1 MSVSV
6 SCCMHVFV
14 VKFLF
19 MVTSLQPLQP
29 PLYIPLLLR
38 VVSSWMWL
46 LFYFI
51 VFYTPTTFPHRAMR
65 HNVRFIMI
73 CVCMR
78 LKAYYV
84 FTHASS
90 NSPHRNFCFG
100 CTTFSQAR
108 DVRKRRH
115 TYSRSVRVLRINSS
129 DSATVCR
136 AHMLWRD
143 HSWSE
148 IFRDDPK
155 LILFV
160 LLLEARITSCF
171 SGIVATLCEWF
182 KCKVNKMKDL
192 FSFSD
197 D

>member
-84 FTHASS
+84 FSKYYLHM
-90 NSPHRNFCFG
+90 
-100 CTTFSQAR
+100 
-108 DVRKRRH
+108 
-115 TYSRSVRVLRINSS
+115 
-129 DSATVCR
+129 R
-136 AHMLWRD
+136 A
-143 HSWSE
+143 
-148 IFRDDPK
+148 
-155 LILFV
+155 
-160 LLLEARITSCF
+160 
-171 SGIVATLCEWF
+171 ATLHIEISVSAVQHLVKLATSAKEGTHIHVRCAFYELIPPTRLPCVEHICCDVTIHEVKYF
-182 KCKVNKMKDL
+182 GTTQN
-192 FSFSD
+192 
-197 D
+197 